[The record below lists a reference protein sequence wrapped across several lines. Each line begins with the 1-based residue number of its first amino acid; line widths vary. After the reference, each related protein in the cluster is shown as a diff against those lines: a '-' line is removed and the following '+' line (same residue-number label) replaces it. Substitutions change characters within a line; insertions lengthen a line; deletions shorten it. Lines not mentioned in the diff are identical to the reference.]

1 MVLEDPL
8 DPLPIRRV
16 FSHYSGHYLSKDLFA
31 GLNVALLAFPQGMAY
46 AVIAELPIQLGII
59 SGAVAAMVAPLFAG
73 SSHTVLGP
81 TNATAFMI
89 FSSLATFS
97 MAEKTAFLPLFVLIV
112 GILLVVGALF
122 RVAELIQF
130 ISRSVVVGYITGAA
144 ILIVVNQLRHVL
156 GVELNPDLMEGPKT
170 FFTIAQGTFQ
180 QIKNTQ
186 WQPLV
191 LSSATLLMWGG
202 LSLKWSRFPVF
213 AITLV
218 SMTGVYA
225 LLHWKLGWTV
235 ATFDSFQPSDLKPKL
250 PAVSQFGLLS
260 DLGQLLG
267 AAFSVAFLATLENS
281 IMSKTLA
288 SQRGEWP
295 NMNQDMLS
303 VGLANIA
310 NSIAGG
316 MPASGSLTRSA
327 LNFTSGAQTRFSSI
341 FSGIF
346 CLAGAVFF
354 GKYMHHVPK
363 CCLAL
368 LVICIAV
375 SLINIRRIQIS
386 LYSTPGDAA
395 VLTATF
401 LAALLMPLSGAI
413 FVGIGLSIV
422 LYLRA
427 SSRPYLTEF
436 EFNEQGELKEL
447 ERLEHEPKPAIS
459 VVHVEGELFFG
470 AAEIFRAQIQKITHD
485 PAIKIIILQLKNAR
499 RLDATSVIALEELV
513 SFLRSKK
520 RDVVLGGVTKD
531 VYRVLKNSGVLET
544 IGRSNIFPYNQ
555 KNPNL
560 STKYALKRSLE
571 LLGTDDADV
580 RIFYDPNKGKKN

>member
-8 DPLPIRRV
+8 DPFPIRGI
-16 FSHYSGHYLSKDLFA
+16 FSQYRGHHLVKDWFA

-112 GILLVVGALF
+112 GFLLVLGALF

-156 GVELNPDLMEGPKT
+156 GVELDPDLQGPKT

-180 QIKNTQ
+180 QLEHTQ
-186 WQPLV
+186 WQPLA
-191 LSSATLLMWGG
+191 LSVATLLMWGG
-202 LSLKWSRFPVF
+202 LSIKWSRFPVF
-213 AITLV
+213 AITLL
-218 SMTGVYA
+218 SMTGIYA
-225 LLHWKLGWTV
+225 LLHLKFGWTV

-250 PAVSQFGLLS
+250 PTISQFGLLS

-310 NSIAGG
+310 NSVAGG

-327 LNFTSGAQTRFSSI
+327 LNFSSGAQSRLSSI
-341 FSGIF
+341 FSGIL
-346 CLAGAVFF
+346 CLAGAIFF

-375 SLINIRRIQIS
+375 SLINIRRIHIS

-395 VLTATF
+395 VLIATF
-401 LAALLMPLSGAI
+401 LAALIMPLSGAI

-436 EFNEQGELKEL
+436 EFTESGELKES

-470 AAEIFRAQIQKITHD
+470 AAEIFRAQIQKITRD
-485 PAIKIIILQLKNAR
+485 PAIKVIILQLKNAR

-513 SFLRSKK
+513 GFLRSKN
-520 RDVVLGGVTKD
+520 RDVVLSGVTKD
-531 VYRVLKNSGVLET
+531 VYRVLKNSGVLDT
-544 IGRSNIFPYNQ
+544 IGRANIFLYNL

-560 STKYALKRSLE
+560 STKYALKRSLK
-571 LLGTDDADV
+571 LIGTDDADV